1 MFGAVTFTK
10 NVDFDEYKYS
20 GFGIGFYIKGE
31 FPFGDEFGRN
41 CLMFGVDTSSSVHVD
56 NKKRIFQFLM
66 KGLHKIKCR
75 KQYSINFTESNKFCL
90 SLQYN

>member
-20 GFGIGFYIKGE
+20 GFGVGFDIKGE
-31 FPFGDEFGRN
+31 FSFGDGFGRN

-66 KGLHKIKCR
+66 KALHKINCR
-75 KQYSINFTESNKFCL
+75 KKIFN
-90 SLQYN
+90 